1 MPEHNELSDREREV
15 IKQLL
20 EGKSNKLIA
29 SSLSISERT
38 VEFHLKNIYE
48 KYQVRSRVE
57 LVLKLRSSTVADQG
71 EVADNRDRPKLDWAT
86 SLREAVS
93 IIGKDLKMTD
103 IMSSSTRNPGNPM
116 TFFEA
121 IRVCLTKYAQFS
133 GRATRAEF
141 WWFAL
146 FVSLVTAA
154 LTYVSEGLGGA
165 FLIAMLLPLLA
176 AGARRLQD
184 SGRSGWWQL
193 FLLAPLAGIIVLGML
208 WALPPISPLPSNT
221 PPA

>member
-1 MPEHNELSDREREV
+1 MSEHNELSDREREV

-29 SSLSISERT
+29 AALSISERT

-57 LVLKLRSSTVADQG
+57 LVLKLRSSTVVSQG
-71 EVADNRDRPKLDWAT
+71 GIADNQDRPKFNWAT

-93 IIGKDLKMTD
+93 QIGKDLNMAN
-103 IMSSSTRNPGNPM
+103 IMSSDASNPGRPM
-116 TFFEA
+116 TFFES
-121 IRVCLTKYAQFS
+121 IRVCLTKFAEFS

-146 FVSLVTAA
+146 FVSLGVTALA
-154 LTYVSEGLGGA
+154 YVSEALGGA
-165 FLIAMLLPLLA
+165 FLTVMLLPLLA
-176 AGARRLQD
+176 AGTRRLRD
-184 SGRSGWWQL
+184 TGRSGWWQL
-193 FLLAPLAGIIVLGML
+193 FLLAPVGGLVVVGIL
-208 WALPPISPLPSNT
+208 WALPPVSSQET
-221 PPA
+221 RS

>member
-1 MPEHNELSDREREV
+1 MPDHNELSDREQEV
-15 IKQLL
+15 INQLL

-29 SSLSISERT
+29 YSLSISERT

-57 LVLKLRSSTVADQG
+57 LVLKLRSSTVAGQG
-71 EVADNRDRPKLDWAT
+71 EVVENRARPKFDWAT
-86 SLREAVS
+86 FLREAVS
-93 IIGKDLKMTD
+93 QIGQDLKMTN
-103 IMSSSTRNPGNPM
+103 IMSSDASSTGSPM

-121 IRVCLTKYAQFS
+121 IRVCLIKYAEFS

-146 FVSLVTAA
+146 FVSLGVTALA
-154 LTYVSEGLGGA
+154 YVSESLGGA
-165 FLIAMLLPLLA
+165 LLIALLLPLLA
-176 AGARRLQD
+176 AGTRRLRD

-193 FLLAPLAGIIVLGML
+193 FLLVPVAGLVLVGIL
-208 WALPPISPLPSNT
+208 WALPPASPRPDDA